1 MMAESGMGPRAP
13 IRPDEIELG
22 GSNMQ
27 VTEQVQDGVRIVRPE
42 GRLDTTTAPDF
53 EKQLIAGLEAQVIP
67 LVLDF
72 SALDYISSAGLR
84 VVLMA
89 SKQMKA
95 RNSKMALCA
104 LNRNVREVFDISGF
118 LQILQVYDSL
128 DQARGEVTG

>member
-1 MMAESGMGPRAP
+1 
-13 IRPDEIELG
+13 
-22 GSNMQ
+22 MQ
-27 VTEQVQDGVRIVRPE
+27 VTEQVQDGVRILRPE
-42 GRLDTTTAPDF
+42 GRLDTNTAPGF
-53 EKQLIAGLEAQVIP
+53 EKHLIETLESEAIP

-89 SKQMKA
+89 SKRMKA
-95 RNSKMALCA
+95 RNRKMALCA

-128 DQARGEVTG
+128 DQARGEVAG